1 MCWVLGEAGRV
12 EHLLLNLWL
21 VTRHDCLSRVEAAL
35 DCVLCLLQPAEVDM
49 EAVLQEED
57 MAGSV
62 EEDEGFLRF
71 GVEGA
76 VAILEAL
83 YQEGTLSLSILACIR
98 F

>member
-1 MCWVLGEAGRV
+1 M

-21 VTRHDCLSRVEAAL
+21 VTRHDCLSRVEAEL

-76 VAILEAL
+76 VAIVEDL
-83 YQEGTLSLSILACIR
+83 YQEGTLSLSMLAWIR

>member
-1 MCWVLGEAGRV
+1 M

-21 VTRHDCLSRVEAAL
+21 VTRQDCLSRVEAAL
-35 DCVLCLLQPAEVDM
+35 DCVLWCLQPAEVDM

-62 EEDEGFLRF
+62 EDEGFRRF

-76 VAILEAL
+76 VVILEDL
-83 YQEGTLSLSILACIR
+83 YQEGTLSLSKLACIR